1 MSQLFQESVLSIEDF
16 YKSHNYQ
23 LGWRFLNCSK
33 SVLCSDPKIAFITL
47 NPRGKSIPEDHPWSS
62 CEEGNS
68 YLNEEWG
75 NARRG
80 RSNLQVQIQLMFA
93 KLAEKIDFKGNS
105 EQLIEESLS
114 GYFVPFRSP
123 RLADLD
129 HKSHAFAF
137 GNELWLKIL
146 SSVHP
151 DYFICIDRD
160 SFKKLQPL
168 IESTYELPIKC
179 IKKLETGWGNYTAEI
194 VEFGDNSEKRLLRLP
209 HLSTFKIFT
218 SQKCT
223 EKVDELFS
231 EFCKKL

>member
-1 MSQLFQESVLSIEDF
+1 MSQLFQESVLSIEGF

-33 SVLCSDPKIAFITL
+33 SVLCNDPKIAFITL
-47 NPRGKSIPEDHPWSS
+47 NPGGKSIPEDHPWPS
-62 CEEGNS
+62 CEAGSS
-68 YLNEEWG
+68 YLHEVWG
-75 NARRG
+75 NAQRG
-80 RSNLQVQIQLMFA
+80 GSNLQIQIQLMFA

-129 HKSHAFAF
+129 HKCHAFAF
-137 GNELWLKIL
+137 GNELWSNIL

-179 IKKLETGWGNYTAEI
+179 IQKLETGWGNYTAEI
-194 VEFGDNSEKRLLRLP
+194 VEFGSNSEKRLLRLP

-218 SQKCT
+218 SQKCR
-223 EKVDELFS
+223 EKVDKLFS